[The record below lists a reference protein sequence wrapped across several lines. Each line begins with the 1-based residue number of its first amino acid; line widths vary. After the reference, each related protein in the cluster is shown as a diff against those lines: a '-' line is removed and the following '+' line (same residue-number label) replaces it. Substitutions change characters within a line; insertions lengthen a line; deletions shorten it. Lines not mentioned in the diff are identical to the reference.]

1 MDIQNKEYD
10 LPCGWLKTN
19 LNVIAYINM
28 GQSPPSYSY
37 NLKKTGLPFFQGKTD
52 FGNMY
57 PTVRVYCSLPMKT
70 VEQGDVLISVR
81 APIGPTNLVSE
92 KSCIGRG
99 LAGIRCYGKIS
110 NKFILYYIRANE
122 NKIARLGT
130 GTTFKAISKQILETL
145 EIPLPPLDEQYRIV
159 EKIEEL
165 FSEIEHAEKTLSGIK
180 NRLDIYWQSILDD
193 TFNSINGDTKYL
205 SSLTTFIGAGSTPKG
220 GRSIYVKNGVPFI
233 RSQNVLRYSLNL
245 EETVYITDEINEK
258 MSRTKIQANDVLLNI
273 TGASIGRCAYI
284 PEHFNQGNVNQ
295 HVCIIRTSPDLSHK
309 YLALY
314 LNSPKVQRMIQELSS
329 GATREALTLSQINS
343 ISIPVCSFTE
353 QELIVAELESK
364 YTVLKNVEETT
375 VKKLAQ
381 IEVLKQT
388 ILYKAFAG
396 ELVSQNPD
404 DEPAYKLLDK
414 IKLERLEF
422 LQNKPKEN
430 KISTKIEK
438 MERTKSVLDLL
449 KEAKEPIPAKEVW
462 QQSKHWE
469 SIDNFYAELKSISE
483 LIEQTKSKTEILLS
497 LKK

>member
-1 MDIQNKEYD
+1 
-10 LPCGWLKTN
+10 
-19 LNVIAYINM
+19 
-28 GQSPPSYSY
+28 
-37 NLKKTGLPFFQGKTD
+37 
-52 FGNMY
+52 
-57 PTVRVYCSLPMKT
+57 
-70 VEQGDVLISVR
+70 
-81 APIGPTNLVSE
+81 
-92 KSCIGRG
+92 
-99 LAGIRCYGKIS
+99 
-110 NKFILYYIRANE
+110 
-122 NKIARLGT
+122 
-130 GTTFKAISKQILETL
+130 
-145 EIPLPPLDEQYRIV
+145 
-159 EKIEEL
+159 
-165 FSEIEHAEKTLSGIK
+165 
-180 NRLDIYWQSILDD
+180 
-193 TFNSINGDTKYL
+193 
-205 SSLTTFIGAGSTPKG
+205 
-220 GRSIYVKNGVPFI
+220 
-233 RSQNVLRYSLNL
+233 
-245 EETVYITDEINEK
+245 
-258 MSRTKIQANDVLLNI
+258 
-273 TGASIGRCAYI
+273 
-284 PEHFNQGNVNQ
+284 
-295 HVCIIRTSPDLSHK
+295 
-309 YLALY
+309 
-314 LNSPKVQRMIQELSS
+314 MIQELSS

-396 ELVSQNPD
+396 ELVFQNPD

-430 KISTKIEK
+430 KISIKIKK

-469 SIDNFYAELKSISE
+469 NIDNFYAELKSISE